1 MPNKD
6 KKEGTST
13 KMNTIIGIDLGT
25 STTEAA
31 VIKDGKPVMIVNME
45 NEIITPSAIGID
57 GNGNWVIGEKA
68 RAQYLLSP
76 QNTAIEVKRKIGTDE
91 KITLGRQTHT
101 PVGLS
106 AKLLEYVKIYASQ
119 YLDEEI
125 TRAVISVPAYF
136 DEIQR
141 QATVRAGMEA
151 GLQVERILNEPTAAA
166 LSYGL
171 EHMEE
176 ESHIL
181 VYDLGGGTFDV
192 TLLEMFDG
200 VLEVKASNGDN
211 QLGGKDF
218 DEKLME
224 WLNGQFQKKHGVD
237 LRKNTYAAVKLKEE
251 AERCKKTLSAEPSCH
266 VLVPMIIEK
275 AGEPLA
281 LDETVTVELFE
292 ELTKE
297 LLERT
302 HQPIDVVLSDSGIL
316 AKEIDRVILVGG
328 STRMPIVA
336 KDIEQYLGI
345 APSRAVNPDYA
356 VAEGAAIQAGIIQ
369 GTIRQEESIMM
380 TDVNPYTLGIRTMD
394 GMTDDYMSVIIPR
407 NVTIPTTRKQTY
419 YTSWDYQTEAHIE
432 VYQGES
438 AIASSNHFLGDF
450 EVQGIPA
457 KTAGKERLSVEFS
470 YNMNGML
477 DVKAT
482 ILSTG
487 ADASIK
493 INMLESGKEEEK
505 IDVSKWKEAPGAKQF
520 RTIIRRAEKVL
531 KNPQMHYEPFLEEE
545 LEENLYAL
553 KKALVTED
561 QKAAE
566 EAEEELMELLD
577 EFE

>member
-1 MPNKD
+1 M
-6 KKEGTST
+6 T
-13 KMNTIIGIDLGT
+13 NTVIGIDLGT

-31 VIKDGKPVMIVNME
+31 VIQDGKPVMIVNME
-45 NEIITPSAIGID
+45 QEVITPSAIGID

-76 QNTAIEVKRKIGTDE
+76 ENTAIEVKRKIGTDE
-91 KITLGRQTHT
+91 KIALGRQTYT

-106 AKLLEYVKIYASQ
+106 AKLLEYVKIYASE
-119 YLDEEI
+119 YLEEEI

-136 DEIQR
+136 DDIQR
-141 QATVRAGMEA
+141 QATIKAGMEA

-224 WLNGQFQKKHGVD
+224 WLNGQFQKKNGVD
-237 LRKNTYAAVKLKEE
+237 LRKNTYAMVKLKEE
-251 AERCKKTLSAEPSCH
+251 AERCKKTLSTEQACH
-266 VLVPMIIEK
+266 VLVPMIAEK

-281 LDETVTVELFE
+281 LDETVTAEQFE
-292 ELTKE
+292 ELTRE
-297 LLERT
+297 MLERT
-302 HQPIDVVLSDSGIL
+302 HHPIDVVLADSGIL
-316 AKEIDRVILVGG
+316 PEEIDRVILVGG

-345 APSRAVNPDYA
+345 APSQAVNPDYA

-369 GTIRQEESIMM
+369 GTIREDESIMM
-380 TDVNPYTLGIRTMD
+380 TDVNPYTLGIRVMD
-394 GMTDDYMSVIIPR
+394 GMTDDRMSVIIPR
-407 NVTIPTTRKQTY
+407 NVTIPTTRSETY
-419 YTSWDYQTEAHIE
+419 YTSWDYQTVAHIE

-450 EVQGIPA
+450 EVQQIPA
-457 KTAGKERLSVEFS
+457 KKAGAEKLGVEFS

-493 INMLESGKEEEK
+493 INMMEAEKEEER
-505 IDVSKWKEAPGAKQF
+505 IDVSKWKEAPDAKQF
-520 RTIIRRAEKVL
+520 RTIIRRAEKAL
-531 KNPQMHYEPFLEEE
+531 KDPKMQYEPFLEEE
-545 LEENLYAL
+545 LEDTLYDL
-553 KKALVTED
+553 KEALVTED
-561 QKAAE
+561 LEAAK
-566 EAEEELMELLD
+566 EAEEDLLD
-577 EFE
+577 LLEGFE

>member
-1 MPNKD
+1 
-6 KKEGTST
+6 
-13 KMNTIIGIDLGT
+13 MNTVIGIDLGT

-31 VIKDGKPVMIVNME
+31 VIRDGKPVMIFNME
-45 NEIITPSAIGID
+45 KEIITPSAIGID

-76 QNTAIEVKRKIGTDE
+76 RNTAIEVKRKIGTDE
-91 KITLGRQTHT
+91 KITLGRQTYT

-106 AKLLEYVKIYASQ
+106 AKLLEYVKIYASE
-119 YLDEEI
+119 YLEEEV

-141 QATVRAGMEA
+141 QATVRAGLEA

-237 LRKNTYAAVKLKEE
+237 LRKDTYAMVKLKEE
-251 AERCKKTLSAEPSCH
+251 AERCKKTLSTEPACH
-266 VLVPMIIEK
+266 VLVPMIMEK

-281 LDETVTVELFE
+281 LDETITAEQFE

-302 HQPIDVVLSDSGIL
+302 HRPIDVVLADSGVL
-316 AKEIDRVILVGG
+316 PKEIDRVILVGG

-336 KDIEQYLGI
+336 KDIERYLGI
-345 APSRAVNPDYA
+345 APSQAVNPDYA

-369 GTIRQEESIMM
+369 GTIRQEDSIMM
-380 TDVNPYTLGIRTMD
+380 TDVNPYTLGIRVED
-394 GMTDDYMSVIIPR
+394 GMTDDRMSVIIPR
-407 NVTIPTTRKQTY
+407 NVTIPTTRSQIY

-432 VYQGES
+432 VFQGES

-450 EVQGIPA
+450 VVQDIPLQ
-457 KTAGKERLSVEFS
+457 KAGEEKIDVEFS

-482 ILSTG
+482 ILSTK
-487 ADASIK
+487 ADASLK
-493 INMLESGKEEEK
+493 INMLETRETEEQ
-505 IDVSKWKEAPGAKQF
+505 IDVSKWREAPDAKQY
-520 RTIIRRAEKVL
+520 RTIIRRAEKAL
-531 KNPQMHYEPFLEEE
+531 KNPEIQYQPFFEEDLKE
-545 LEENLYAL
+545 SLYFL

-561 QKAAE
+561 PVAAK
-566 EAEEELMELLD
+566 EAEEELMDMLD

>member
-1 MPNKD
+1 
-6 KKEGTST
+6 
-13 KMNTIIGIDLGT
+13 MNTVIGIDLGT

-31 VIKDGKPVMIVNME
+31 VIRDGKPVMIVNME
-45 NEIITPSAIGID
+45 KEIITPSAIGID

-91 KITLGRQTHT
+91 KITLGRQAYT

-106 AKLLEYVKIYASQ
+106 AKLLEYVKIYASE
-119 YLDEEI
+119 YLEEEV

-192 TLLEMFDG
+192 TLLEMFGG

-237 LRKNTYAAVKLKEE
+237 LRKDTYAMVKLKEE
-251 AERCKKTLSAEPSCH
+251 AERCKKTLSTEPACH
-266 VLVPMIIEK
+266 VLVPMIVEK

-281 LDETVTVELFE
+281 LDETVTAEQFE

-302 HQPIDVVLSDSGIL
+302 HRPIDVVLADSGVL
-316 AKEIDRVILVGG
+316 PKEIDRVILVGG

-336 KDIEQYLGI
+336 KDIERYLGI
-345 APSRAVNPDYA
+345 APSQAVNPDYA

-369 GTIRQEESIMM
+369 GTILQEDSIMM
-380 TDVNPYTLGIRTMD
+380 TDVNPYTLGIRVED
-394 GMTDDYMSVIIPR
+394 GMTDDRMSVIIPR
-407 NVTIPTTRKQTY
+407 NVTIPTTRSQIY

-450 EVQGIPA
+450 VVQDIPIQ
-457 KTAGKERLSVEFS
+457 KAGEEKIGVEFS

-482 ILSTG
+482 ILSTK

-493 INMLESGKEEEK
+493 INMLETRETEEQ
-505 IDVSKWKEAPGAKQF
+505 IDVSKWREAPDAKQY
-520 RTIIRRAEKVL
+520 RTIIRRAEKAL
-531 KNPQMHYEPFLEEE
+531 KNPEIQYQPFFEEDLKE
-545 LEENLYAL
+545 SLYFL

-561 QKAAE
+561 PEAAK
-566 EAEEELMELLD
+566 EAEEELMDMLD

>member
-1 MPNKD
+1 
-6 KKEGTST
+6 
-13 KMNTIIGIDLGT
+13 MNTVIGIDLGT

-31 VIKDGKPVMIVNME
+31 VIRDGKPVMIFNME
-45 NEIITPSAIGID
+45 KEIITPSAIGID

-76 QNTAIEVKRKIGTDE
+76 RNTAIEVKRKIGTDE
-91 KITLGRQTHT
+91 KITLGRQTYT

-106 AKLLEYVKIYASQ
+106 AKLLEYVKIYASE
-119 YLDEEI
+119 YLEEEV

-141 QATVRAGMEA
+141 QATVRAGLEA

-224 WLNGQFQKKHGVD
+224 WLNAQFQKKHGVD
-237 LRKNTYAAVKLKEE
+237 LRKDTYAMVKLKEE
-251 AERCKKTLSAEPSCH
+251 AERCKKTLSTEPACH
-266 VLVPMIIEK
+266 VLVPMIMEK

-281 LDETVTVELFE
+281 LDETITAEQFE

-302 HQPIDVVLSDSGIL
+302 HRPIDVVLADSGVL
-316 AKEIDRVILVGG
+316 PKEIDRVILVGG

-336 KDIEQYLGI
+336 KDIERYLGI
-345 APSRAVNPDYA
+345 APSQAVNPDYA

-369 GTIRQEESIMM
+369 GTIRQEDSIMM
-380 TDVNPYTLGIRTMD
+380 TDVNPYTLGIRVED
-394 GMTDDYMSVIIPR
+394 GMTDDRMSVIIPR
-407 NVTIPTTRKQTY
+407 NVTIPTTRSQIY

-432 VYQGES
+432 VFQGES

-450 EVQGIPA
+450 VVQDIPLQ
-457 KTAGKERLSVEFS
+457 KAGEEKIDVEFS

-482 ILSTG
+482 ILSTK
-487 ADASIK
+487 ADASLK
-493 INMLESGKEEEK
+493 INMLETRETEEQ
-505 IDVSKWKEAPGAKQF
+505 IDVSKWREAPDAKQY
-520 RTIIRRAEKVL
+520 RTIIRRAEKAL
-531 KNPQMHYEPFLEEE
+531 KNPEIQYQPFFEEDLKE
-545 LEENLYAL
+545 SLYFL

-561 QKAAE
+561 PVAAK
-566 EAEEELMELLD
+566 EAEEELMDMLD

>member
-1 MPNKD
+1 M
-6 KKEGTST
+6 
-13 KMNTIIGIDLGT
+13 
-25 STTEAA
+25 
-31 VIKDGKPVMIVNME
+31 
-45 NEIITPSAIGID
+45 
-57 GNGNWVIGEKA
+57 
-68 RAQYLLSP
+68 
-76 QNTAIEVKRKIGTDE
+76 
-91 KITLGRQTHT
+91 
-101 PVGLS
+101 
-106 AKLLEYVKIYASQ
+106 
-119 YLDEEI
+119 
-125 TRAVISVPAYF
+125 
-136 DEIQR
+136 
-141 QATVRAGMEA
+141 
-151 GLQVERILNEPTAAA
+151 
-166 LSYGL
+166 
-171 EHMEE
+171 
-176 ESHIL
+176 
-181 VYDLGGGTFDV
+181 
-192 TLLEMFDG
+192 
-200 VLEVKASNGDN
+200 
-211 QLGGKDF
+211 
-218 DEKLME
+218 
-224 WLNGQFQKKHGVD
+224 
-237 LRKNTYAAVKLKEE
+237 
-251 AERCKKTLSAEPSCH
+251 
-266 VLVPMIIEK
+266 
-275 AGEPLA
+275 
-281 LDETVTVELFE
+281 
-292 ELTKE
+292 
-297 LLERT
+297 
-302 HQPIDVVLSDSGIL
+302 
-316 AKEIDRVILVGG
+316 
-328 STRMPIVA
+328 
-336 KDIEQYLGI
+336 
-345 APSRAVNPDYA
+345 NPDYA

-380 TDVNPYTLGIRTMD
+380 TDVNPYTLGIRTID

>member
-1 MPNKD
+1 M
-6 KKEGTST
+6 GTV
-13 KMNTIIGIDLGT
+13 IGIDLGT

-31 VIKDGKPVMIVNME
+31 VIRDGRPLMIANME

-68 RAQYLLSP
+68 RAQHLLAP
-76 QNTAIEVKRKIGTDE
+76 HNTVIEVKRKIGTDE
-91 KITLGRQTHT
+91 KITLGKQTYT

-106 AKLLEYVKIYASQ
+106 AKLLEYVRIYASEF
-119 YLDEEI
+119 LEEEV

-151 GLQVERILNEPTAAA
+151 GFQVERILNEPTAAA

-237 LRKNTYAAVKLKEE
+237 LCKDTYAMVKLKEE
-251 AERCKKTLSAEPSCH
+251 AERCKKTLSVEPSCR

-281 LDETVTVELFE
+281 LDETVTVVQFE
-292 ELTKE
+292 EMTKE

-302 HQPIDVVLSDSGIL
+302 HHPIDVVLSDSGIL
-316 AKEIDRVILVGG
+316 PGEIDKVILVGG
-328 STRMPIVA
+328 STRMPIVT

-356 VAEGAAIQAGIIQ
+356 VAEGVAIQAGMIQ
-369 GTIRQEESIMM
+369 GTIRQEDGIMM
-380 TDVNPYTLGIRTMD
+380 TDVNPYTLGLRTVD
-394 GMTDDYMSVIIPR
+394 DMTNDRMSVIIPR
-407 NVTIPTTRKQTY
+407 NVTIPTTRTQTY

-438 AIASSNHFLGDF
+438 GIASSNHFLGDF
-450 EVQGIPA
+450 VVRNIPA
-457 KTAGKERLSVEFS
+457 KVAGKEKIGVQFS

-487 ADASIK
+487 ADASIQ
-493 INMLESGKEEEK
+493 INMLENVEEEER
-505 IDVSKWKEAPGAKQF
+505 IDVSKWKETPLAKQF
-520 RTIIRRAEKVL
+520 RTIIRRAEKEL
-531 KNPQMHYEPFLEEE
+531 KKPEMQYEPFLEEA
-545 LEENLYAL
+545 LHENLYQL
-553 KKALVTED
+553 KKALIED
-561 QKAAE
+561 RPEDAGQAE
-566 EAEEELMELLD
+566 KELLYLLD
-577 EFE
+577 ELGQM

>member
-1 MPNKD
+1 
-6 KKEGTST
+6 
-13 KMNTIIGIDLGT
+13 MNTVIGIDLGT

-31 VIKDGKPVMIVNME
+31 VIRDGKPVMIANME

-91 KITLGRQTHT
+91 KIILGKQTYT

-106 AKLLEYVKIYASQ
+106 AKLLEYVKIYASE
-119 YLDEEI
+119 YLEEEV

-136 DEIQR
+136 DELQR

-237 LRKNTYAAVKLKEE
+237 LRKDTYAMVKLKEE
-251 AERCKKTLSAEPSCH
+251 AERCKKTLSTEPACH

-281 LDETVTVELFE
+281 LDETVTAEQFE

-302 HQPIDVVLSDSGIL
+302 HKPIDVVLADSGIL
-316 AKEIDRVILVGG
+316 PEEIDRVILVGG

-336 KDIEQYLGI
+336 KDIERYLGI
-345 APSRAVNPDYA
+345 MPSQAVNPDYA

-369 GTIRQEESIMM
+369 GTIRQEDSIMM
-380 TDVNPYTLGIRTMD
+380 TDVNPYTLGIRVMD
-394 GMTDDYMSVIIPR
+394 GMTDDRMSVIIPR
-407 NVTIPTTRKQTY
+407 NVTIPTTRNQIY

-432 VYQGES
+432 VFQGES

-450 EVQGIPA
+450 VVQDIPIQ
-457 KTAGKERLSVEFS
+457 KAGEEKIGVEFS

-482 ILSTG
+482 ILSTK

-493 INMLESGKEEEK
+493 INMLETRETEEQ
-505 IDVSKWKEAPGAKQF
+505 IDVSKWREAPDAKQY
-520 RTIIRRAEKVL
+520 RTIIRRAEKAL
-531 KNPQMHYEPFLEEE
+531 KNPEIQYQPFFEEDLKE
-545 LEENLYAL
+545 SLYFL

-561 QKAAE
+561 PEAAK
-566 EAEEELMELLD
+566 EAEEELMDMLD

>member
-1 MPNKD
+1 MD
-6 KKEGTST
+6 TV
-13 KMNTIIGIDLGT
+13 IGIDLGT

-31 VIKDGKPVMIVNME
+31 VIQDGRPVMIANME

-68 RAQYLLSP
+68 RAQYLLAP
-76 QNTAIEVKRKIGTDE
+76 QNTVIEVKRKIGTDE
-91 KITLGRQTHT
+91 KITLGRQTYT

-106 AKLLEYVKIYASQ
+106 AKLLEYVKIYASE
-119 YLDEEI
+119 YLGEEI

-151 GLQVERILNEPTAAA
+151 GFQVERILNEPTAAA

-218 DEKLME
+218 DEKLMD

-237 LRKNTYAAVKLKEE
+237 LRKNTYAMVKLKEE
-251 AERCKKTLSAEPSCH
+251 AERCKKILSSEPECH
-266 VLVPMIIEK
+266 VLVPMIAEK

-281 LDETVTVELFE
+281 LDETVTAGQFE
-292 ELTKE
+292 EMTKE

-302 HQPIDVVLSDSGIL
+302 HRPIDVVLADSGIL
-316 AKEIDRVILVGG
+316 PEEIDRVILVGG
-328 STRMPIVA
+328 STRMPVVA

-345 APSRAVNPDYA
+345 VPSRAVNPDYA

-369 GTIRQEESIMM
+369 GTIRQEDSIMM
-380 TDVNPYTLGIRTMD
+380 TDVNPYTLGIRVMD
-394 GMTDDYMSVIIPR
+394 GLTDDRMSVIIPR
-407 NVTIPTTRKQTY
+407 NVTIPTTRSQIY

-450 EVQGIPA
+450 AVQDIPA
-457 KTAGKERLSVEFS
+457 RAAGKERLGVEFS

-493 INMLESGKEEEK
+493 INMLEGAGTEERV
-505 IDVSKWKEAPGAKQF
+505 DVSRWKEAPDAKQF
-520 RTIIRRAEKVL
+520 RTIIRRVEKIL
-531 KNPQMHYEPFLEEE
+531 KEPEIQYEPFLEEE
-545 LEENLYAL
+545 LEENLYEL
-553 KKALVTED
+553 KKALLEE
-561 QKAAE
+561 KPEAAR
-566 EAEEELMELLD
+566 EAEEELLDLLD

>member
-1 MPNKD
+1 
-6 KKEGTST
+6 
-13 KMNTIIGIDLGT
+13 MNTVIGIDLGT

-31 VIKDGKPVMIVNME
+31 VIRDGKPVMIFNME
-45 NEIITPSAIGID
+45 KEIITPSAIGID

-76 QNTAIEVKRKIGTDE
+76 RNTAIEVKRKIGTDE
-91 KITLGRQTHT
+91 KITLGRQTYT

-106 AKLLEYVKIYASQ
+106 AKLLEYVKIYASE
-119 YLDEEI
+119 YLEEEV

-141 QATVRAGMEA
+141 QATVRAGLEA

-237 LRKNTYAAVKLKEE
+237 LRKDTYAMVKLKEE
-251 AERCKKTLSAEPSCH
+251 AERCKKTLSTEPACH
-266 VLVPMIIEK
+266 VLVPMIMEK
-275 AGEPLA
+275 AGEPLT
-281 LDETVTVELFE
+281 LDETVTAEQFE

-302 HQPIDVVLSDSGIL
+302 HRPIDVVLADSGVL
-316 AKEIDRVILVGG
+316 PKEIDRVILVGG

-336 KDIEQYLGI
+336 KDIERYLGI
-345 APSRAVNPDYA
+345 APSQAVNPDYA

-369 GTIRQEESIMM
+369 GTIRQEDSIMM
-380 TDVNPYTLGIRTMD
+380 TDVNPYTLGIRVED
-394 GMTDDYMSVIIPR
+394 GMTDDRMSVIIPR
-407 NVTIPTTRKQTY
+407 NVTIPTTRSQIY

-450 EVQGIPA
+450 VVQDIPIQ
-457 KTAGKERLSVEFS
+457 KAGEEKIGVEFS

-482 ILSTG
+482 ILSTK

-493 INMLESGKEEEK
+493 INMLETRETEEQ
-505 IDVSKWKEAPGAKQF
+505 IDVSKWREAPDAKQY
-520 RTIIRRAEKVL
+520 RTIIRRAEKAL
-531 KNPQMHYEPFLEEE
+531 KNPEIQYQPFFEEDLKE
-545 LEENLYAL
+545 SLYFL
-553 KKALVTED
+553 KRALVTED
-561 QKAAE
+561 PVAAK
-566 EAEEELMELLD
+566 EAEEELMDMLD